1 MRSQARGKRRWS
13 WSYLYMAWSPAW
25 SRDVA
30 VERLYP
36 VTPQRV
42 RDSRL
47 PDSWCISYSW
57 NINNNYR
64 SVPWAVLSPCTYFL
78 CSKHMTMS
86 CWHIGMTYCQW
97 CHALEVESRCNIRS
111 YCIFMGRGGRVFF
124 FLNSHSL
131 LLCAWLLGEYSK
143 FPQVLLS
150 AITQKSSFVLRLC
163 WLLSLYFS
171 SQLWSEPFPSVGLVC
186 TDVGFTPLE
195 TVIFLL
201 PVLSGGGSS

>member
-1 MRSQARGKRRWS
+1 
-13 WSYLYMAWSPAW
+13 
-25 SRDVA
+25 
-30 VERLYP
+30 
-36 VTPQRV
+36 
-42 RDSRL
+42 
-47 PDSWCISYSW
+47 
-57 NINNNYR
+57 
-64 SVPWAVLSPCTYFL
+64 
-78 CSKHMTMS
+78 MS
-86 CWHIGMTYCQW
+86 CSFTMHIFSVQQTHDNVLLAHWDDILSVMSCSGSWIQMQHKKLLYIHGQ
-97 CHALEVESRCNIRS
+97 
-111 YCIFMGRGGRVFF
+111 RGEVFF
-124 FLNSHSL
+124 FFFNSHSL

-163 WLLSLYFS
+163 RLLSLYFS